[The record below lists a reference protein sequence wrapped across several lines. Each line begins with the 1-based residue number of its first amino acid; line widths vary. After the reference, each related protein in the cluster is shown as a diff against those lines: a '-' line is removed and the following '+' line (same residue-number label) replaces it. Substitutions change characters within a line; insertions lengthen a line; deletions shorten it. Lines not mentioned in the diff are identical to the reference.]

1 MKARENM
8 TVIKKNRKVIAVIC
22 AWLMAIAIF
31 MVYTVD
37 KSYGAD
43 ILGSI
48 KDGNFRNYI
57 ERSFDFDH
65 DGQITQQDVD
75 RVTVMDVDNADIES
89 LEGIEIFANLKELS

>member
-1 MKARENM
+1 MYKRH
-8 TVIKKNRKVIAVIC
+8 I
-22 AWLMAIAIF
+22 
-31 MVYTVD
+31 
-37 KSYGAD
+37 
-43 ILGSI
+43 GSI

-89 LEGIEIFANLKELS
+89 LEGIEIFANLKELSCRGNHLQELDLKGNTKLEKLNCESNDITLLDLSRCV